1 MSKKKK
7 VIIWVVIAAV
17 ILGGVFLYFK
27 TKKTEVE
34 RTTETVKTEDVIRTV
49 SVTGEIIPEKQAD
62 LAFETGGRIKSI
74 NVEVG
79 DEVEEGQIIATL
91 DDSVVKSQLWGAQ
104 AALDIQQENLDLS
117 RRKWNDLKPEEKA
130 AKKLAVDQAR
140 ASLQTVREQLG
151 KTVLHSPIKGIV
163 TERNAEPE
171 EIAGIGATIISIIQK
186 GELKIEAEVPESDI
200 AEVNLGQKADITFDA
215 LPSEEIF
222 KAEVVEIEPA
232 ATIIQD
238 VVYYKVEL
246 KLADIDQRFRAG
258 MSADID
264 ILTAQENNVLTIPER
279 AVENENGAKI
289 VQILLESGE
298 VKKVE
303 VKTGLRGDD
312 GNIEIIS
319 GLKEGDEV
327 VVFTKE

>member
-327 VVFTKE
+327 VVFTE